1 MPPTFPTFS
10 AALGVLVG
18 RDNEQTPNTIA
29 SAPPTTPVNPIVIQ
43 MPSFQYPYSS
53 HSNHSNHSNAPIHLT
68 SPELP
73 SISEFLFNLDQ
84 KYKCDNVY
92 SKFENAFSE
101 EEITVN
107 AIKDL
112 SDEQMIKL
120 GIVKIGWQKNIKQ
133 AAQRY

>member
-1 MPPTFPTFS
+1 M
-10 AALGVLVG
+10 
-18 RDNEQTPNTIA
+18 
-29 SAPPTTPVNPIVIQ
+29 NPIVIQ
-43 MPSFQYPYSS
+43 MPFQYPYSNHPS
-53 HSNHSNHSNAPIHLT
+53 HLNLSNVSTHPK

-73 SISEFLFNLDQ
+73 SINEFLFNLDQ
-84 KYKCDNVY
+84 KYKCNNVY
-92 SKFENAFSE
+92 SQFENAFSE

-112 SDEQMIKL
+112 SDEQMVKL

>member
-1 MPPTFPTFS
+1 MFPTFS

-18 RDNEQTPNTIA
+18 RNNDTQTPNTIA
-29 SAPPTTPVNPIVIQ
+29 SAPSTTPVNPIVIQ
-43 MPSFQYPYSS
+43 MPSFQYPYPS
-53 HSNHSNHSNAPIHLT
+53 HSNHSNASIHLT

-107 AIKDL
+107 VIKDL

>member
-1 MPPTFPTFS
+1 MVDRNNDT
-10 AALGVLVG
+10 
-18 RDNEQTPNTIA
+18 QTPNTIV
-29 SAPPTTPVNPIVIQ
+29 SAPPTMPVNPIVIQ
-43 MPSFQYPYSS
+43 MPSFQYPYPS
-53 HSNHSNHSNAPIHLT
+53 HSNHSNAFNLT

-84 KYKCDNVY
+84 KYKCNNVY

-107 AIKDL
+107 VIKDL

>member
-1 MPPTFPTFS
+1 MP
-10 AALGVLVG
+10 
-18 RDNEQTPNTIA
+18 I
-29 SAPPTTPVNPIVIQ
+29 NPIIIQ
-43 MPSFQYPYSS
+43 MPSFQYSYSS
-53 HSNHSNHSNAPIHLT
+53 HSNYSNHLNTSIQPT

-73 SISEFLFNLDQ
+73 SISEFLLNLDQ
-84 KYKCDNVY
+84 KYKCNNIY
-92 SKFENAFSE
+92 SKFENAFVE

-112 SDEQMIKL
+112 SDEQMVKL